1 MRVADRSD
9 VVRSH
14 ELAAALRLA
23 LELRELPLGSEV
35 QRRHALEGLCAL
47 VGAQVGV
54 WAFVDGVRD
63 GTGLLRTALDIGW
76 SGDAERAAFRAYV
89 DREQWVALDPSM
101 EPLARALTGPLGTFT
116 REQLV
121 DDRIWYHSDHVQR
134 LRRGARVD
142 SFIYSGYAPGR
153 DAVVA
158 LSLHRAWGARA
169 FSERE
174 RRLIDAFHRAC
185 VFLHEPPR
193 DLSPAMLRGL
203 TPRLRGTLRGLARG
217 RSEKQL
223 AAELGLSPHTV
234 HDYVKA
240 LYRHFGVQSRA
251 ELLAL
256 CVARGG

>member
-1 MRVADRSD
+1 M
-9 VVRSH
+9 
-14 ELAAALRLA
+14 
-23 LELRELPLGSEV
+23 
-35 QRRHALEGLCAL
+35 
-47 VGAQVGV
+47 
-54 WAFVDGVRD
+54 
-63 GTGLLRTALDIGW
+63 
-76 SGDAERAAFRAYV
+76 
-89 DREQWVALDPSM
+89 
-101 EPLARALTGPLGTFT
+101 
-116 REQLV
+116 
-121 DDRIWYHSDHVQR
+121 
-134 LRRGARVD
+134 
-142 SFIYSGYAPGR
+142 
-153 DAVVA
+153 VA

-185 VFLHEPPR
+185 VFLHEPAR
-193 DLSPAMLRGL
+193 DLSTAMLRGL
-203 TPRLRGTLRGLARG
+203 TPRLRDTLRGLARG